1 MREYSVMLKEN
12 EFELFKLIQRVNLG
26 HDIKNDLIENLM
38 RQVKNFYQF
47 TSHKKT
53 QKWLQVGD
61 RTLFENIDPVRAEEN
76 SPLASSIIQEQ
87 RKRIIEE

>member
-1 MREYSVMLKEN
+1 MMLNEN
-12 EFELFKLIQRVNLG
+12 ELKLFQFIKNVNLSP
-26 HDIKNDLIENLM
+26 DIKNDLIDNLM

-53 QKWLQVGD
+53 QKWVQVGD
-61 RTLFENIDPVRAEEN
+61 RTLLENIDPVTTEEN
-76 SPLASSIIQEQ
+76 APLASSIIQEQ

>member
-1 MREYSVMLKEN
+1 MKQYSVMLNEN
-12 EFELFKLIQRVNLG
+12 ELKLFEFIQKVNLSP
-26 HDIKNDLIENLM
+26 DIKNDLIENLM

>member
-1 MREYSVMLKEN
+1 MKEYSVMLNEN
-12 EFELFKLIQRVNLG
+12 ELKLFQFIKNVNLSP
-26 HDIKNDLIENLM
+26 DIKNDLIDNIM